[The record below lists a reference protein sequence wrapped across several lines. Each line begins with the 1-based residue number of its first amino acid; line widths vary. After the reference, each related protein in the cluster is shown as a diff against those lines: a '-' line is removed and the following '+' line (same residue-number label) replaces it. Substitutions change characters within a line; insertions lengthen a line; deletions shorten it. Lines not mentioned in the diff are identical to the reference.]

1 MVSHFRFSIAYLY
14 KLNKMAK
21 TTLVNAS
28 QLTAIEFIKKLNT
41 LKSVAEQKKI
51 ERYFKSDEGQYG
63 HGDKFIGVPMG
74 KVFKLAIAHSE
85 MPIKEIE
92 KLLESDIHEARA
104 GAVSIMDKASRNKKI
119 TPERLKDFYALY
131 MKRLDRINNWDLV
144 DLGCL
149 NMTGFYLFDKPR
161 KVLYKMAKSKNIWER
176 RTAILSTCYFI
187 RQNQVDDTFKIA
199 EILLKDPEDLIHKAT
214 GWMLRFAG
222 DKSQKPLL
230 DFLNKYAAT
239 MPRTMLRSSIE
250 KFDAKQKKFY
260 MDLKNKK

>member
-1 MVSHFRFSIAYLY
+1 
-14 KLNKMAK
+14 MAK
-21 TTLVNAS
+21 TS
-28 QLTAIEFIKKLNT
+28 SIPIFQLTAKEFIKQLYV
-41 LKSVAEQKKI
+41 LKSDAEQKKI
-51 ERYFKSDEGQYG
+51 ERYFKSGKGQYG

-74 KVFKLAIAHSE
+74 KVFALAIAYSE

-119 TPERLKDFYALY
+119 TAERLKDFYDLY
-131 MKRLDRINNWDLV
+131 MKRHDRINNWDLV

-149 NMTGFYLFDKPR
+149 NMTGLYLFDKSH
-161 KVLYKMAKSKNIWER
+161 KILYRMAKSKNLWER

-187 RQNQVDDTFKIA
+187 RQNQTEDTFKIA
-199 EILLKDPEDLIHKAT
+199 QILLKDSEDLIHKAT

-222 DKSQKPLL
+222 DKSRKTLL

-250 KFDAKQKKFY
+250 KFDTKQKKFY
-260 MDLKNKK
+260 MQLKVKSELKTTE